1 MSASPIAITS
11 TQASDRLLSN
21 RPSLSSAPLGWQGIT
36 LEYRC
41 LGAGA
46 MPEIYTPWH
55 IITFVCNAP
64 KTPKVVRCFGG
75 KQWQNEARLGDAV
88 IVPANVGYGVE
99 WDTDIE
105 ALTLVLEPIDLATA
119 IDEARDPREVEVIPQ
134 FSQADPLLYQ
144 LGLGL
149 KRLLE
154 IGQADRLYAE
164 TLTQTLMVHI
174 LQHYTTCVA
183 KPQFYGDGLS
193 KVKLQLVRDYI
204 QGNLDRDLGLKELAN
219 LLQLSPHYF
228 ARLFKQSVGIAP
240 HQYVI
245 QQRVERAKQLLQR
258 QDMTIAKVACEVGF
272 ANQAHLNRHFKRL
285 VGITPGVF
293 RRDSKNR

>member
-11 TQASDRLLSN
+11 SQASDRLLSN
-21 RPSLSSAPLGWQGIT
+21 HPSLSSAPLGWQGIT

-41 LGAGA
+41 IGAGA

-64 KTPKVVRCFGG
+64 TTPKVVRYSRT
-75 KQWQNEARLGDAV
+75 KQWQDELRLGDVV
-88 IVPANVGYGVE
+88 IIPATVGYGVE

-105 ALTLVLEPIDLATA
+105 ALTLVLEPPDFATA
-119 IDEARDPREVEVIPQ
+119 IDEAQDPSQVEVIPQ
-134 FSQADPLLYQ
+134 FSQTDPLLYQ

-149 KRLLE
+149 KGLLE
-154 IGQADRLYAE
+154 IGEANRLYAE
-164 TLTQTLMVHI
+164 TLTHTLMVHV
-174 LQHYTTCVA
+174 LQHYTTRVA
-183 KPQFYGDGLS
+183 KPQFYRDGLP
-193 KVKLQLVRDYI
+193 KVKLQLVLDYI
-204 QGNLDRDLGLKELAN
+204 QGHLDRDLGLKELAN

-228 ARLFKQSVGIAP
+228 SHLFKQSVGTPP

-245 QQRVERAKQLLQR
+245 QQRVERAKQLLKR
-258 QDMTIAKVACEVGF
+258 KDMTIGEVAYKVGF

-285 VGITPGVF
+285 VGVTPGVF
-293 RRDSKNR
+293 RRG